1 MLFLALFA
9 QLKIFFNRNWVDI
22 PGERLNTTI
31 ACQSTEM
38 SVICTQ
44 IPDGCW
50 SKILNKSFDDGGFL
64 RETFLRI
71 IGECISPHTV
81 LTLAG
86 FKRFIEYINP
96 SIRRKSC
103 VLRKRTDV
111 FCVSCWCFF

>member
-71 IGECISPHTV
+71 IGECKTGGTETIA
-81 LTLAG
+81 LNYY
-86 FKRFIEYINP
+86 KRIDHKKIGMDFLFYGE
-96 SIRRKSC
+96 SF
-103 VLRKRTDV
+103 LRCRAR
-111 FCVSCWCFF
+111 